1 MNAARTARVG
11 WVRPANWSEHHNR
24 EAAGAH
30 THRVRRRI
38 AWLSCSPTQAVL
50 IASFRVSP
58 AARSRRRCAQRRGVR
73 AWRGLQHPHRGFAT
87 LPIGLCQAARRT
99 GQGLITDVL
108 SPSDPANVSYRPPQ
122 SALGQGVF
130 GRRSQSSMAISL
142 DASSVSLWQRES
154 LDAGRSR

>member
-58 AARSRRRCAQRRGVR
+58 AARSRRRCAQRRGAR
-73 AWRGLQHPHRGFAT
+73 ALRGLQHPHRGFAT
-87 LPIGLCQAARRT
+87 LPLGVCQAARRT
-99 GQGLITDVL
+99 GQGLITRVL
-108 SPSDPANVSYRPPQ
+108 SPSERANAYYRLSNAPFR
-122 SALGQGVF
+122 SLGLPSLIDEGERNRSNRRVRTRMHGGV
-130 GRRSQSSMAISL
+130 
-142 DASSVSLWQRES
+142 
-154 LDAGRSR
+154 AGVGG